1 MVIPRDE
8 GFVSAG
14 MRLEEFIGLIAGI
27 TILTGLFIFL
37 LIGLMWLI
45 VSSPHST
52 RLGKE
57 PLRDATLLNI
67 HPLHT
72 PPQSPQDQENIKWPA
87 KAVRKVNNAKDIGSH
102 SSSEAGVPRGSG
114 RAVYVDNGRLV
125 KFKFTWLEITPKPG
139 LGDWFKA
146 KVEVCLRHPVIWW
159 PLHLRKTYCSIGDMR
174 MSWYCVSAYLELFH
188 NRKDLVIYLS
198 NL

>member
-72 PPQSPQDQENIKWPA
+72 PP
-87 KAVRKVNNAKDIGSH
+87 
-102 SSSEAGVPRGSG
+102 
-114 RAVYVDNGRLV
+114 
-125 KFKFTWLEITPKPG
+125 
-139 LGDWFKA
+139 
-146 KVEVCLRHPVIWW
+146 
-159 PLHLRKTYCSIGDMR
+159 
-174 MSWYCVSAYLELFH
+174 
-188 NRKDLVIYLS
+188 
-198 NL
+198 